1 MTELRKLLEPGLIK
15 NVRIKNRVSMAPM
28 ERCYADMDGAVTQ
41 KYIDYMVE
49 RAKNGVGMMAV
60 ESTYVDP
67 AGRGRVYQLGLH
79 DDKLVPSHR
88 RLTEAVHKYG
98 TKIAAEIQHAGRQ
111 TISTVAGF
119 HVVGP
124 SPVPCEP
131 TGGEIPRELTVVEIE
146 RLVQK
151 FAEASRRAKDAGY
164 DVVTIHGAHGYLI
177 NAFASPFC
185 NKRNDQY
192 GGSMEKRMRFPL
204 EVYHAVRAVVGE
216 SYPVGFRMS
225 ADEFVDGGL
234 TLDDGRM
241 MAKTLEEAGVD
252 YLDVS
257 CAIYESTPMICAP
270 MDMPLG
276 YLTHLS
282 AAIKE
287 VVEIPIIATGRI
299 NDMILAERVLEN
311 NHADYVH
318 MVRAFHADPEILVK
332 SQKGAMDD
340 ICMCMACN
348 KCVDVLLKNLPIIC
362 TVNPC
367 AGREREFKLKPAKA
381 RKRIMVIGGGVAG
394 MEAARIA
401 RIRGHEVTLFEK
413 DADLGGQI
421 RWASKGKY
429 HEEFF
434 QTARFRIHEV
444 KRTGV
449 KLELGKEVTLADVT
463 RFNPEVVVIATG
475 AIPFVPMIPG
485 VDSASVSTT
494 TDILSGKRAIGRK
507 SLVVGGG
514 REGLTVA
521 EFLIENGSQVSIVEA
536 SDALG
541 SDLGPVRQWVSRDR
555 IKEHPA
561 MDVMLKTTVEGI
573 GDKEVELC
581 REGKFEKLAG
591 VDSVVLAWAR
601 KSVSRLADEIAED
614 SKVHEIYRIGDA
626 VIPRDASD
634 AIYEGALI
642 GRMI

>member
-1 MTELRKLLEPGLIK
+1 MTELKRLLEPGLIK
-15 NVRIKNRVSMAPM
+15 NVRVKNRVSMAPM

-41 KYIDYMVE
+41 KYIDYLVE
-49 RAKNGVGMMAV
+49 RAKNGVGMMNV

-79 DDKLVPSHR
+79 DDKLIPSHK

-111 TISTVAGF
+111 TISTVTGF
-119 HVVGP
+119 QVVGP

-131 TGGEIPRELTVVEIE
+131 TGGELPRELSVSGIK
-146 RLVQK
+146 RLVQS
-151 FAEASRRAKDAGY
+151 FAQAARRAKEAGY
-164 DVVTIHGAHGYLI
+164 DMVTIHGAHGYLI
-177 NAFASPFC
+177 NAFVSPFS
-185 NKRNDQY
+185 NKRRDEY
-192 GGSMEKRMRFPL
+192 GGSMENRMRFPL
-204 EVYHAVRAVVGE
+204 EIYHAVRAMVGDD
-216 SYPVGFRMS
+216 YPVGYRMS
-225 ADEFVDGGL
+225 ADEFIDGGL

-241 MAKTLEEAGVD
+241 IAKKLEGSGVD

-257 CAIYESTPMICAP
+257 CAIYESTPMMCAP

-276 YLTHLS
+276 YLTHLA
-282 AAIKE
+282 AAIKQ
-287 VVEIPIIATGRI
+287 VVEIPVIATGRI
-299 NDMILAERVLEN
+299 NDMVFAERILEN
-311 NHADYVH
+311 NQADYVH

-332 SQKGAMDD
+332 ARKGEMDD

-367 AGREREFKLKPAKA
+367 VGREREFELKPAKA
-381 RKRIMVIGGGVAG
+381 RKRVMVIGGGVAG

-401 RIRGHEVTLFEK
+401 QIRGHEVTLFEK
-413 DADLGGQI
+413 DAELGGQI

-429 HEEFF
+429 HEEFL
-434 QTARFRIHEV
+434 QTARYRIHEV

-449 KLELGKEVTLADVT
+449 KLELGKEVTLADVKS
-463 RFNPEVVVIATG
+463 FNPDVVVIATG
-475 AIPFVPMIPG
+475 AVPFVPMIPG
-485 VDSASVSTT
+485 IENAFVSTS
-494 TDILSGKRAIGRK
+494 TDVLSGKREVGGK
-507 SLVVGGG
+507 SLVIGGG

-521 EFLIENGSQVSIVEA
+521 EFLSENGSQVIVVEA

-541 SDLGPVRQWVSRDR
+541 LDLGPVRQWVMRDR
-555 IKEHPA
+555 IKENRA
-561 MDVMLKTTVEGI
+561 IDVMLKTTVERI
-573 GDKEVELC
+573 DDKGVEVR
-581 REGKFEKLAG
+581 REGSSETLSR

-601 KSVSRLADEIAED
+601 KSVIRLADEIAEY
-614 SKVHEIYRIGDA
+614 SKVPEIYRIGDA